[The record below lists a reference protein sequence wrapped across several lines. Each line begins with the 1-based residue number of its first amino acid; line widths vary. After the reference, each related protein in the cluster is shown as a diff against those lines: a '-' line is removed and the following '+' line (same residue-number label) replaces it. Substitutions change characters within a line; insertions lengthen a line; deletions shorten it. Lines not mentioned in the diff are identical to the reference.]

1 MDDNDIVY
9 EDFSDFL
16 ERGKIQEKRK
26 IERRKRFKGILK
38 PHIPIDVYSLD
49 GKLLGSYDSIKEA
62 ARELEIS
69 ESTIRKN
76 LDLNRKAGDKLFV
89 LKGESFEDKKK
100 AMETHRYIDGRRKII
115 RSSLGIKEYTI
126 NGTFVTYWSTPL
138 EAAKAYGLRAHD
150 ISRCLKGERLTVGG
164 KIFLP
169 SLEPISKRLNR
180 IKKKKK

>member
-26 IERRKRFKGILK
+26 IERRKRFKNILK

-49 GKLLGSYDSIKEA
+49 GNLLGSYDSIKET

-69 ESTIRKN
+69 ESTIRKC

-89 LKGESFEDKKK
+89 LKGESFEDKKQ
-100 AMETHRYIDGRRKII
+100 AMETHKYIDGRRKIT

-126 NGTFVTYWSTPL
+126 NGTFVTYLSTPL
-138 EAAKAYGLRAHD
+138 EAAKAYGIRAHD

-180 IKKKKK
+180 IKEKKK

>member
-16 ERGKIQEKRK
+16 ERGKIQEKKK
-26 IERRKRFKGILK
+26 IERRKGYKYILK

-76 LDLNRKAGDKLFV
+76 LVK
-89 LKGESFEDKKK
+89 
-100 AMETHRYIDGRRKII
+100 
-115 RSSLGIKEYTI
+115 
-126 NGTFVTYWSTPL
+126 
-138 EAAKAYGLRAHD
+138 
-150 ISRCLKGERLTVGG
+150 
-164 KIFLP
+164 
-169 SLEPISKRLNR
+169 
-180 IKKKKK
+180 

>member
-49 GKLLGSYDSIKEA
+49 GKLLGSYDSIKET

-76 LDLNRKAGDKLFV
+76 LDLNRKAGDKLFC
-89 LKGESFEDKKK
+89 
-100 AMETHRYIDGRRKII
+100 T
-115 RSSLGIKEYTI
+115 
-126 NGTFVTYWSTPL
+126 
-138 EAAKAYGLRAHD
+138 
-150 ISRCLKGERLTVGG
+150 
-164 KIFLP
+164 
-169 SLEPISKRLNR
+169 
-180 IKKKKK
+180 

>member
-16 ERGKIQEKRK
+16 ERGKIQEKKK
-26 IERRKRFKGILK
+26 IERRKGYKYILR

-100 AMETHRYIDGRRKII
+100 AME
-115 RSSLGIKEYTI
+115 
-126 NGTFVTYWSTPL
+126 NP
-138 EAAKAYGLRAHD
+138 
-150 ISRCLKGERLTVGG
+150 
-164 KIFLP
+164 
-169 SLEPISKRLNR
+169 
-180 IKKKKK
+180 